1 MAIRTTAFIF
11 DNDGLLQDTE
21 PHYEKAYQRMAS
33 AYNLLE
39 LPPDLL
45 LRFKGLDLREVH
57 KLFIGRVDLPISSFD
72 QFKKELNKYLAELAP
87 SAEMMAGAKDLVCYL
102 DDLKMPIAVATSSLR
117 EIFELKTKNHHGL
130 YAKFDCKVCGDD
142 PQVKRG
148 KPEPDLL
155 LACAQGM
162 GAAPNECIYVGDQ
175 PVDVKAAL
183 AAGMMPVVIP
193 APDRDLKDFTSI
205 GPVAIVPS
213 LFCLGRFITG
223 PGF

>member
-1 MAIRTTAFIF
+1 MAIRTKAFIF

-21 PHYEKAYQRMAS
+21 PHYEKAYQRLAS

-45 LRFKGLDLREVH
+45 LRFKGLDLREVY
-57 KLFIGRVDLPISSFD
+57 KLFVGRVDLPIGSFD
-72 QFKKELNKYLAELAP
+72 QFKKELNEYLAELAP

-102 DDLKMPIAVATSSLR
+102 NGLEIPIAVATSSLR
-117 EIFELKTKNHHGL
+117 EIFELKIRNHHGL

-155 LACAQGM
+155 LTCAKRM
-162 GAAPNECIYVGDQ
+162 GFARNECIYVGDQ

-183 AAGMMPVVIP
+183 NAGMLPVVIP
-193 APDRDLKDFTSI
+193 ARGRDLSDFTSI
-205 GPVAIVPS
+205 GPVVIVPS
-213 LFCLGRFITG
+213 LHCLGRFIIG